1 MSCMLLFFIIQHGD
15 VSICEKIMENGLMA
29 GNSKSMEG
37 KLYLFD
43 FITAIL

>member
-1 MSCMLLFFIIQHGD
+1 MH
-15 VSICEKIMENGLMA
+15 ENKMENGLMA
-29 GNSKSMEG
+29 GHLKSMEG

>member
-1 MSCMLLFFIIQHGD
+1 MLIYLINQHRNVG
-15 VSICEKIMENGLMA
+15 IHEKIMENGLMA

>member
-1 MSCMLLFFIIQHGD
+1 MH
-15 VSICEKIMENGLMA
+15 EKIMENGLMA
-29 GNSKSMEG
+29 VDLKSMEE

>member
-1 MSCMLLFFIIQHGD
+1 MN
-15 VSICEKIMENGLMA
+15 EKILENGIMA
-29 GNSKSMEG
+29 PDSKSMEG